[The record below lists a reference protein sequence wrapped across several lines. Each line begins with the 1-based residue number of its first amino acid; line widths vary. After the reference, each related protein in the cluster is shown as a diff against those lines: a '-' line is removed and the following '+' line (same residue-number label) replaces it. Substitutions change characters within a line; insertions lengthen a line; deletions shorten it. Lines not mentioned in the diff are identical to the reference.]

1 MSQVEKRLAELGL
14 ELPPAPK
21 PAAAYVPA
29 VRTGNLIFVSGQG
42 PVRDGKAVYTGKV
55 GGERTE
61 EEGYEAARIAALI
74 LDWGASMIV
83 AVTLFGVGVLRDG
96 GWRAWMILAVFFVQ
110 TTVLTALT
118 GSSFGQ
124 LLARIGIVR
133 LDGQHLGWPRAA
145 ARSAACVSSAPSRS
159 ACPNARAMFF
169 SFSPTHLDIRS
180 DALLTTNGTPICP
193 ASHRPKAVLPVPGGP
208 YRQSRPALD
217 CTKPAATW
225 PRSESAWIKA
235 GS

>member
-1 MSQVEKRLAELGL
+1 MSEPKAETDAEYPGQSIGLPERGRGSLASW
-14 ELPPAPK
+14 
-21 PAAAYVPA
+21 
-29 VRTGNLIFVSGQG
+29 F
-42 PVRDGKAVYTGKV
+42 
-55 GGERTE
+55 
-61 EEGYEAARIAALI
+61 ARIAALI

-145 ARSAACVSSAPSRS
+145 ARSA
-159 ACPNARAMFF
+159 M
-169 SFSPTHLDIRS
+169 
-180 DALLTTNGTPICP
+180 ICL
-193 ASHRPKAVLPVPGGP
+193 VLPTVVIGAE
-208 YRQSRPALD
+208 RRALND
-217 CTKPAATW
+217 LVLGTVVVNL
-225 PRSESAWIKA
+225 R
-235 GS
+235 